1 MLKSLNSIEKYKDQ
15 VLLFARCTLGLF
27 FIFVHGLPKI
37 MGGPERWEGVGGALS
52 SIGITFWPEGFG
64 LIAALSEF
72 IGGILL
78 ILGLWFR
85 PATLFI
91 MLTLTVAS
99 ISTYASAGISRA
111 AHPIEVLL
119 FLLVLF
125 AIGPGKYSLDKR

>member
-1 MLKSLNSIEKYKDQ
+1 MVKSFKSIEKYKDH
-15 VLLFARCTLGLF
+15 VLLFARTILGLF

-37 MGGPERWEGVGGALS
+37 MGGPDRWEGVGGALS
-52 SIGITFWPEGFG
+52 NLGITFWPEGFG

-91 MLTLTVAS
+91 MLTLKVAS
-99 ISTYASAGISRA
+99 ISKIASGGISSA
-111 AHPIEVLL
+111 AHPVEVLL
-119 FLLVLF
+119 FLMVLF
-125 AIGPGKYSLDKR
+125 AIGPGKYSIDKR